1 MCWVAPHMVGHHS
14 LCAPIGAHHMSIR
27 PRRPQW
33 SVWSFC
39 LLNLS
44 YSNEC
49 LHGGSRQQCWHAA
62 THTLRVLCW
71 PLGHQKAATLG
82 PWWLVD
88 LSKCNPVEAALSG
101 DEVFGTK
108 DESLGNSWLSRASS
122 SISALPKHLWG
133 GEGCCNRNPQRSVS
147 EGQGCRN
154 RGPRGVGD
162 TG

>member
-1 MCWVAPHMVGHHS
+1 MVGRS
-14 LCAPIGAHHMSIR
+14 LTDAPIGAHHMSNR
-27 PRRPQW
+27 PLRPQW

-101 DEVFGTK
+101 DEVFETK
-108 DESLGNSWLSRASS
+108 DEFLSNSRLSSVPVAMRARELLFVALGGFEKFLGSGSTLVA
-122 SISALPKHLWG
+122 
-133 GEGCCNRNPQRSVS
+133 
-147 EGQGCRN
+147 
-154 RGPRGVGD
+154 
-162 TG
+162 